1 LTIFGELLTISKWQI
16 ERAWGKG
23 HGAEGKQKAVCSR
36 QYAGENQTKRAEGMG
51 HREDTSGIID

>member
-16 ERAWGKG
+16 ERALSG

>member
-1 LTIFGELLTISKWQI
+1 MGQ
-16 ERAWGKG
+16 RGNR
-23 HGAEGKQKAVCSR
+23 R